1 MLKDFK
7 IRLAGVPLVAFVMS
21 LAVNGGSFW
30 NDPLPHFIQA
40 LTFTAILWEGN
51 RGIFLFSRKLFPEF
65 KTTFQ
70 RILFQVLSMVI
81 FTIGSSILLD
91 ILFYSINISDCT
103 PEERI
108 NNAIINLIPAV
119 IIMLVYESAYFFN
132 RWKEYIQQTEMLA
145 RENISS
151 QLEVLKNQVDPHFL
165 FNSLNTLSA
174 LIEPD
179 NVSAQEYLNRLAD
192 VYRYV
197 LSSKDKTTVSLQEE
211 LQFVDAYLHL
221 NKVRFRE
228 NLTVEKRINHTEYHK
243 RVAPLSVQ
251 MLVENAIKHNV
262 VSSEQPLN
270 LQLLTESNC
279 MIVKNNRQQKGM
291 KMVKE
296 QPHSTH
302 TGLKNIISRYAL
314 MTSAPVEV
322 NQSDETFEVKIPLI
336 QK

>member
-1 MLKDFK
+1 MLKDRK
-7 IRLAGVPLVAFVMS
+7 VRMAGIPVVAFIMS
-21 LAVNGGSFW
+21 LSINGAEFW
-30 NDPLPHFIQA
+30 THPFAHFLQA
-40 LTFTAILWEGN
+40 LVFTAVLWEGN
-51 RGIFLFSRKLFPEF
+51 RAIFIISRKLFPKF
-65 KTTFQ
+65 KTTFP
-70 RILFQVLSMVI
+70 RILFQVLSMVL
-81 FTIGSSILLD
+81 FTIGSSVALD
-91 ILFYSINISDCT
+91 ALFYFVNLSDCQ
-103 PEERI
+103 PEEWLGI
-108 NNAIINLIPAV
+108 ALINLIPSV
-119 IIMLVYESAYFFN
+119 IIMLIYESAYFFN

-145 RENISS
+145 RENIYS

-179 NVSAQEYLNRLAD
+179 NESAQEYLSRLSD

-228 NLTVEKRINHTEYHK
+228 NLTVEKSINYTEYHK

-270 LQLLTESNC
+270 LQLLTESNHI
-279 MIVKNNRQQKGM
+279 IVKNNLQQKGM
-291 KMVKE
+291 KLMKE
-296 QPHSTH
+296 QSHSTH
-302 TGLKNIISRYAL
+302 TGLKNIISRYTL

-322 NQSDETFEVKIPLI
+322 NRSSETFEVKIPLI
-336 QK
+336 SK